1 MIISVILRE
10 KVTDNVLDNSL
21 RIEPEKI
28 LKYTQFYSNKSKE
41 NGPVLWK
48 TYGNKLKMKSE
59 WNKHKSLYKHYIQTQ
74 IK

>member
-21 RIEPEKI
+21 RIEPKKI

-41 NGPVLWK
+41 NGPVL
-48 TYGNKLKMKSE
+48 
-59 WNKHKSLYKHYIQTQ
+59 
-74 IK
+74 